1 MLQAPDGPWLPAF
14 PLLRDDSW
22 HAGGLFSHFCLV
34 FVNDTLMVLLV
45 PVWHLYLSLGINLLV
60 FYFILFYY
68 FAFTPCCFRENN
80 RVIGVAKFL

>member
-14 PLLRDDSW
+14 PLLREDSW
-22 HAGGLFSHFCLV
+22 HAGGPFSHFCLV

-60 FYFILFYY
+60 LYFILFFKLFCIYPLL
-68 FAFTPCCFRENN
+68 F
-80 RVIGVAKFL
+80 